1 MATPNEKLAA
11 SLSVLK
17 GLQDQGI
24 TVFRASAHPELTRV
38 HRERLVK
45 ANLLKFISPG
55 WYLPNNPTDGEGDS
69 THWYANMEAF
79 IAAYATGR
87 FGRDWEVSPE
97 LSLLRHSGYTS
108 VGKQI
113 VIHALKANNQLLQL
127 PHGCS
132 VFLYQVKRGALAT
145 RRTTSPTGL
154 LLISVAEALVR
165 VGPAFF
171 EKQPLAAQIVLR
183 QVDLTDLIAALLV
196 GGHSVISGRMAGAL
210 RVVGRAGDADNLIA
224 TLKAAGYVVTEV
236 NPFEKPLATIAGR
249 LDESPYVQRIRAM
262 WASMREPVVARF
274 ADIPRQAPTDVD
286 ALIRDISAR
295 YVADAYHSLSIEGYR
310 VSAALIEKVRA
321 GDWSPLTNPEDR
333 QTQEAMAAKGYEET
347 HKRVRALI
355 AQVVENSENAA
366 ESLQKDFFQWYVTL
380 FSPSVAAG
388 ILKPED
394 LAGYRNSQVF
404 IRNALHVPLS
414 AEAVRQCMPTLFELL
429 ATEVHPGVRAVLG
442 HFIFVFIHPYMDG
455 NGRLSRFLMNALLTT
470 GGYPWTIVTVQSRKQ
485 YLAALEQASTYGNI
499 VPFAELI
506 CGLVETQAAQP
517 LERITQRPESGD
529 WTAPPTAKEVP

>member
-11 SLSVLK
+11 SLSMLK
-17 GLQDQGI
+17 GLRDQGI
-24 TVFRASAHPELTRV
+24 TVFQASAHPELTRV

-45 ANLLKFISPG
+45 ANFLKAIIPG
-55 WYLPNNPTDGEGDS
+55 WYLPNNPTDGDGDS

-79 IAAYATGR
+79 VAAYATAR
-87 FGRDWEVSPE
+87 FGRDWEVNPD

-132 VFLYQVKRGALAT
+132 VFLYQVKRGTLAM

-154 LLISVAEALVR
+154 VLISVAEALVR
-165 VGPAFF
+165 VGPVFF
-171 EKQPLAAQIVLR
+171 ERQPLAAQIVLR
-183 QVDLTDLIAALLV
+183 QVDLTDLIAALLA
-196 GGHSVISGRMAGAL
+196 GGHSVISGRMSGAL
-210 RVVGRAGDADNLIA
+210 RAVGRAGDADQLIA

-236 NPFEKPLATIAGR
+236 NPFEKPLAHIAGR
-249 LDESPYVQRIRAM
+249 LDESPYVQRIKAM
-262 WASMREPVVARF
+262 WASMRELVVDRF
-274 ADIPRQAPTDVD
+274 ANIPRGAPTDVD

-310 VSAALIEKVRA
+310 VSAALIEKIRA

-355 AQVVENSENAA
+355 ARVVENSENAVDA
-366 ESLQKDFFQWYVTL
+366 LRKDFFQWYVTL

-404 IRNALHVPLS
+404 IRHALHVPLS
-414 AEAVRQCMPTLFELL
+414 PEAVRQCMPTLFELL
-429 ATEVHPGVRAVLG
+429 AAEEHPGVRAVLG

-470 GGYPWTIVTVQSRKQ
+470 GGYLWTIVTVQSRKQ
-485 YLAALEQASTYGNI
+485 YLEALEQASTYGNI
-499 VPFAELI
+499 VPFADLI
-506 CGLVETQAAQP
+506 CGLVEAQAAQP

-529 WTAPPTAKEVP
+529 WTAPPTAKGAP